1 MLERMAELFDVPV
14 SVLLGGGLDGGTSYE
29 VELSAVDAVGGV
41 RTVRYTASTS
51 QVTMHLRSGGKGAA
65 FGKYSEGERLEC
77 AWPAVFYGDV
87 AVSGGLTV
95 NGQPLE
101 AAVFPVGSVRLT
113 DSAAPPDIGTTSWQS
128 VETGIAGVYGW
139 RRVT

>member
-1 MLERMAELFDVPV
+1 M
-14 SVLLGGGLDGGTSYE
+14 
-29 VELSAVDAVGGV
+29 
-41 RTVRYTASTS
+41 
-51 QVTMHLRSGGKGAA
+51 
-65 FGKYSEGERLEC
+65 
-77 AWPAVFYGDV
+77 FYGGV

>member
-1 MLERMAELFDVPV
+1 M
-14 SVLLGGGLDGGTSYE
+14 
-29 VELSAVDAVGGV
+29 
-41 RTVRYTASTS
+41 
-51 QVTMHLRSGGKGAA
+51 
-65 FGKYSEGERLEC
+65 
-77 AWPAVFYGDV
+77 
-87 AVSGGLTV
+87 